1 MKPNM
6 SFALRRVRRISVKHV
21 LKALLLVISMV
32 VPTVPQ
38 LHLLQATHDAA
49 TSYATYPHGEVYN
62 QLLACSSSKLQL
74 MRAAEYYFQ
83 HLGCSTPVILLS
95 DNPSSQEGQLSSA
108 TVRPKS
114 PLAAAPQWTQT
125 DTPTDS
131 SQHSAVYD
139 GMGDEELDSLL
150 TGGSTDDFDIEA
162 LQQSSVVRDTL
173 KDATSKVCNNANLLH
188 QFWLICAQVQA

>member
-1 MKPNM
+1 
-6 SFALRRVRRISVKHV
+6 
-21 LKALLLVISMV
+21 
-32 VPTVPQ
+32 
-38 LHLLQATHDAA
+38 
-49 TSYATYPHGEVYN
+49 
-62 QLLACSSSKLQL
+62 

-95 DNPSSQEGQLSSA
+95 DDSSPQQAQLGSTA
-108 TVRPKS
+108 VRPKS

-162 LQQSSVVRDTL
+162 LQQPSVTRDAP
-173 KDATSKVCNNANLLH
+173 KDAISEVCDGPSLLH
-188 QFWLICAQVQA
+188 QLWLICAWLQAP